1 MLARCKF
8 NLTGKGRGRK
18 GREWTLREV
27 RFHFFFFFL
36 INAILQKLSRE
47 KKGNIKKGERK
58 IQLSSSRL
66 FEGSFNYKIRVESK
80 SRVFIVSRV
89 TRQRDVRWRTN
100 NTFNVHS
107 FVGKIFLLGAFLTS
121 RFILL
126 FAASFFFFSLSLPV
140 RSSSRCQADFAF
152 FAPRFYTKEKKKK
165 ERKEKRRKKGEIKEE
180 GKEKNFTASILSC
193 IHYNNKWRPSSIS
206 IFLQD
211 IFDRF

>member
-8 NLTGKGRGRK
+8 NLTRKGRGRK

-47 KKGNIKKGERK
+47 KKGNIKKGGRK
-58 IQLSSSRL
+58 IQLSSNRL

-89 TRQRDVRWRTN
+89 TRERDVRWRTN

-126 FAASFFFFSLSLPV
+126 FAASFFFSLSHFPSDP
-140 RSSSRCQADFAF
+140 RRDARRISRFSPLVFIQK
-152 FAPRFYTKEKKKK
+152 RKKRK
-165 ERKEKRRKKGEIKEE
+165 KEKRREERKE
-180 GKEKNFTASILSC
+180 
-193 IHYNNKWRPSSIS
+193 R
-206 IFLQD
+206 
-211 IFDRF
+211 

>member
-1 MLARCKF
+1 MDA
-8 NLTGKGRGRK
+8 KGS
-18 GREWTLREV
+18 TLSL
-27 RFHFFFFFL
+27 FFFL

-47 KKGNIKKGERK
+47 KKGNIKKGGRK

-126 FAASFFFFSLSLPV
+126 FAASFFFFLSLT
-140 RSSSRCQADFAF
+140 SRQILVEMPGGFRVF
-152 FAPRFYTKEKKKK
+152 RPSFLYKREKK
-165 ERKEKRRKKGEIKEE
+165 ERKKREEKKERRDKRGGKGKK
-180 GKEKNFTASILSC
+180 FHRFYSIL
-193 IHYNNKWRPSSIS
+193 YP
-206 IFLQD
+206 L
-211 IFDRF
+211 